1 MRAILAGIAGTFVA
15 VIGIII
21 FFLVGQTDQ
30 QALDAAAPP
39 PDVLAERAAPA
50 SRADPMTPV
59 TVEEAERRSELHER
73 LAVPE
78 AERLAAVMAPSVIT
92 EVRDGKP
99 DDPLSVELFGDLGLS
114 NTPEAERAEPEPEPE
129 PVLEPEPVEAE
140 PEPEPEP
147 EQPRWNVGDFRD
159 RYRVGTERP
168 GRAYGVRNF
177 ELPVDA
183 ALDGRGDGAW
193 LLGPSLP
200 GSPLATDE
208 ADRAALRVALGLDR
222 WEATSLWGR
231 NDDRFGEPILV
242 ADGYGN
248 QDYSLTDPVV
258 RPQFDWPAVEGY
270 GAPQM
275 DERSAARPAMIG
287 TDANGMPYTTNDGPN
302 PYLAA
307 QSGAVVLARNGDLLF
322 AQLVYGFNSDDVRG
336 LPIYATITDY
346 LPNGTIGPLNGARV
360 HGQVAYSSHN
370 AAIIFDTLVLQNGR
384 EFPISAIAVSNDGGT
399 GIADR
404 VNRHTLA
411 RYGSLFLAGII
422 QGVGEVAQIR
432 LAPPDN
438 SGGTVIINDGD
449 GTVNVN
455 GNDDEPTDKEI
466 IAGALAPVGRNLT
479 TVASAGFNR
488 PPTISAP
495 AGMPFAIVFLSTVVS
510 DPAEGRTAFNPRTGR
525 TEVVGSP
532 TPTEAAPS
540 PIPATGAV
548 ATGGTGGAVTIPE
561 TGETFVPA
569 AGAEPGAVWNSLSGN

>member
-21 FFLVGQTDQ
+21 FFLLGQTDQ

-78 AERLAAVMAPSVIT
+78 AARLAAVMAPSVIT

-99 DDPLSVELFGDLGLS
+99 DDPLSVELFGDLGLTT
-114 NTPEAERAEPEPEPE
+114 TPEAERAEPESEPLPEPE
-129 PVLEPEPVEAE
+129 PVVAE

-147 EQPRWNVGDFRD
+147 EQPRWNAGDFRD
-159 RYRVGTERP
+159 RYRVGTDKP

-177 ELPVDA
+177 KAPVEA
-183 ALDGRGDGAW
+183 RLGGREDGAW
-193 LLGPSLP
+193 LLGPSLLDTP
-200 GSPLATDE
+200 FAMNE
-208 ADRAALRVALGLDR
+208 AERVALREALGLDR
-222 WEATSLWGR
+222 WAATSLWGR
-231 NDDRFGEPILV
+231 RDDSFGEPVLV
-242 ADGYGN
+242 TDGYGN

-275 DERSAARPAMIG
+275 NERSAARPAMTG
-287 TDANGMPYTTNDGPN
+287 VDANGMPYTTSDAPN

-360 HGQVAYSSHN
+360 HGQVAYSSRN

-432 LAPPDN
+432 LAPADN
-438 SGGTVIINDGD
+438 SGSTVIINDGG

-455 GNDDEPTDKEI
+455 GNDDEPTDQEI

-479 TVASAGFNR
+479 VVASAGFNR

-525 TEVVGSP
+525 TEVVGTP

-540 PIPATGAV
+540 AVPATGAV
-548 ATGGTGGAVTIPE
+548 APGGTAGGMTIPE
-561 TGETFVPA
+561 TGETFVAA
-569 AGAEPGAVWNSLSGN
+569 AGAEPAAVWNSLSGN

>member
-21 FFLVGQTDQ
+21 FFLLGQTNQ

-50 SRADPMTPV
+50 SRSDPMTPV
-59 TVEEAERRSELHER
+59 TEEEAERRSELHER
-73 LAVPE
+73 LAAPE

-92 EVRDGKP
+92 EVRDGTL
-99 DDPLSVELFGDLGLS
+99 DDPLSVELFGDLGLTT
-114 NTPEAERAEPEPEPE
+114 TPEAVRAEPEPEPL
-129 PVLEPEPVEAE
+129 PEPEPVLAE

-147 EQPRWNVGDFRD
+147 EQPRWNAGDFRD
-159 RYRVGTERP
+159 RYRIVSEKP
-168 GRAYGVRNF
+168 GHAYGVRNF
-177 ELPVDA
+177 EVPVEA
-183 ALDGRGDGAW
+183 GLEGREEGAW
-193 LLGPSLP
+193 LLGPSLLDAP
-200 GSPLATDE
+200 FATNE

-222 WEATSLWGR
+222 WKETSIWSR
-231 NDDRFGEPILV
+231 SDDRFGEPIFV
-242 ADGYGN
+242 VDGYGN
-248 QDYSLTDPVV
+248 PSSLTDPIV
-258 RPQFDWPAVEGY
+258 RPQFDWPAAGGY
-270 GAPQM
+270 GAPTM
-275 DERSAARPAMIG
+275 EERSAARPPMIG
-287 TDANGMPYTTNDGPN
+287 TDANGAPYTTSDAPN

-307 QSGAVVLARNGDLLF
+307 QGGALVLARNGDLLF
-322 AQLVYGFNSDDVRG
+322 AQLTYGFNSDDVRG

-360 HGQVAYSSHN
+360 HGQIAYSSKN

-399 GIADR
+399 GVADR

-422 QGVGEVAQIR
+422 QGIGEVAQIR

-438 SGGTVIINDGD
+438 SGSVVIINDGG

-455 GNDDEPTDKEI
+455 DNNDEPTDEEI

-479 TVASAGFNR
+479 SAAAAGFNR

-495 AGMPFAIVFLSTVVS
+495 AGLPFAIVFLRTVVS

-525 TEVVGSP
+525 TEVVGTP

-540 PIPATGAV
+540 AIPAVGAV
-548 ATGGTGGAVTIPE
+548 APGGSAGSLTIPE

-569 AGAEPGAVWNSLSGN
+569 AGSEPGAVWNSLSGN